1 MNITPLTM
9 QQVLDNALNV
19 MRARDY
25 RVAADS
31 DGRCLYRSSVGSCVI
46 GASIPDELYDESIEN
61 TSASALY
68 RGHSHA
74 PFSDASKDK
83 RAAVRAALAKLF
95 SKCDGE
101 FLEQLQDAHDSCRA
115 LETALEREVR
125 FEDLACQ
132 IAERFDLAYTPVDK

>member
-25 RVAADS
+25 SVAANS
-31 DGRCLYRSSVGSCVI
+31 RGTCLYRSSVGPCVI

-83 RAAVRAALAKLF
+83 RAALAKLF
-95 SKCDGE
+95 SKCDVE
-101 FLEQLQDAHDSCRA
+101 FLALLQDAHDSCQQM
-115 LETALEREVR
+115 ETALEREVE
-125 FEDLACQ
+125 FEDLACR
-132 IAERFDLAYTPVDK
+132 IAERFGLAYTPVDK